1 MDFVKMHGLG
11 NDFVFIEDKTGQDK
25 DYTALARAMCNR
37 HTGIGA
43 DGLIVIVDSRVA
55 DVRMRIINSDGSEA
69 EMCGNGIRCFAKYVY
84 DSGIIEKK
92 RFTVETPAG
101 IMEPEIT
108 VGADNKAKLIT
119 INMGRPSFN
128 RSEIPMEGAEGRVLN
143 EDVMCKRCELEKSR
157 LFLWGVPHTVT
168 YVDDVD
174 TVDIEKIGPLFEKHE
189 AFPKHTNINFAQ
201 QMDDRTVKVRTWER
215 GAGATLAC
223 GTGSCSVAVASF
235 LNGRTGRE
243 VDIQLPLGTLHIEYR
258 EEDGNVYMTGPAAVS
273 FTGIWLMK
281 RSLYYYD

>member
-128 RSEIPMEGAEGRVLN
+128 RSEIPMEGADGRVLN
-143 EDVMCKRCELEKSR
+143 EDLCVDGENWKITSLLM
-157 LFLWGVPHTVT
+157 GVPHTVT

-223 GTGSCSVAVASF
+223 GTGSCSVAIASF
-235 LNGRTGRE
+235 LNGHTGRE

-273 FTGIWLMK
+273 FTGTWP
-281 RSLYYYD
+281 DET

>member
-25 DYTALARAMCNR
+25 DYTVLARAMCNR

-92 RFTVETPAG
+92 QFTVETPAG

-128 RSEIPMEGAEGRVLN
+128 RSEIPMEGTNGRVLN
-143 EDVMCKRCELEKSR
+143 EDLGVDGENWKITSLLM
-157 LFLWGVPHTVT
+157 GVPHTVT

-174 TVDIEKIGPLFEKHE
+174 SVDIEKIGPLFEKHE

-273 FTGIWLMK
+273 FTGTWP
-281 RSLYYYD
+281 DET

>member
-84 DSGIIEKK
+84 DNGIIEKK

-108 VGADNKAKLIT
+108 VGADNKAELIT

-128 RSEIPMEGAEGRVLN
+128 RSEIPMEGADGRVLN
-143 EDVMCKRCELEKSR
+143 EDLCVNGANWKITSLLM
-157 LFLWGVPHTVT
+157 GVPHTVT

-258 EEDGNVYMTGPAAVS
+258 EEDGNVYMTGPAAGS
-273 FTGIWLMK
+273 FTGTWP
-281 RSLYYYD
+281 DET

>member
-25 DYTALARAMCNR
+25 DYTVLARAMCNR

-92 RFTVETPAG
+92 QFTVETPAG

-108 VGADNKAKLIT
+108 VGADNKAELIT

-128 RSEIPMEGAEGRVLN
+128 RSEIPMEGTDGRVLN
-143 EDVMCKRCELEKSR
+143 EDLCVDGENWKITSLLM
-157 LFLWGVPHTVT
+157 GVPHTVT
-168 YVDDVD
+168 YVNDVD
-174 TVDIEKIGPLFEKHE
+174 SVDIEKIGPLFEKHE

-273 FTGIWLMK
+273 FTGTWP
-281 RSLYYYD
+281 DET

>member
-25 DYTALARAMCNR
+25 DYTELARAMCNR

-128 RSEIPMEGAEGRVLN
+128 RSEIPMEGADGRVLN
-143 EDVMCKRCELEKSR
+143 EDLCVDGENWKITSLLM
-157 LFLWGVPHTVT
+157 GVPHTVT

-273 FTGIWLMK
+273 FTGTWP
-281 RSLYYYD
+281 DET

>member
-84 DSGIIEKK
+84 DSGIIEMK

-128 RSEIPMEGAEGRVLN
+128 RSEIPMEGADGRVLN
-143 EDVMCKRCELEKSR
+143 EDLCVDGENWKITSLLM
-157 LFLWGVPHTVT
+157 GVPHTVT

-273 FTGIWLMK
+273 FMGTWP
-281 RSLYYYD
+281 DET

>member
-25 DYTALARAMCNR
+25 DYTALTRAMCNR

-92 RFTVETPAG
+92 QFTVETPAG

-108 VGADNKAKLIT
+108 VGADNKAELIT

-128 RSEIPMEGAEGRVLN
+128 RSEIPMEGADGRVLN
-143 EDVMCKRCELEKSR
+143 EDLCVDGENWKITSLLM
-157 LFLWGVPHTVT
+157 GVPHTVT

-174 TVDIEKIGPLFEKHE
+174 SVDIEKIGPLFEKHE

-273 FTGIWLMK
+273 FTGTWP
-281 RSLYYYD
+281 DET

>member
-128 RSEIPMEGAEGRVLN
+128 RSEIPMEGADGRVLN
-143 EDVMCKRCELEKSR
+143 EDLCVDGENWKITSLLM
-157 LFLWGVPHTVT
+157 GVPHTVT

-258 EEDGNVYMTGPAAVS
+258 EDDGNVYMTGPAAVS
-273 FTGIWLMK
+273 FTGTWP
-281 RSLYYYD
+281 DET

>member
-25 DYTALARAMCNR
+25 DFTALARAMCNR

-84 DSGIIEKK
+84 DNGIIEKK

-108 VGADNKAKLIT
+108 VGADNKAELIT

-128 RSEIPMEGAEGRVLN
+128 RSEIPMEGADGRVLN
-143 EDVMCKRCELEKSR
+143 EDLCVDGENWKITSLLM
-157 LFLWGVPHTVT
+157 GVPHTVT

-174 TVDIEKIGPLFEKHE
+174 SVDIEKIGPLFEKHE

-273 FTGIWLMK
+273 FTGTWP
-281 RSLYYYD
+281 DET

>member
-128 RSEIPMEGAEGRVLN
+128 RSEIPMEGADGRVLN
-143 EDVMCKRCELEKSR
+143 EDLCVDGENWKITSLLM
-157 LFLWGVPHTVT
+157 GVSHTVT

-273 FTGIWLMK
+273 FTGTWP
-281 RSLYYYD
+281 DET

>member
-25 DYTALARAMCNR
+25 DYTVLARAMCNR

-92 RFTVETPAG
+92 QFTVETPAG
-101 IMEPEIT
+101 IMEPEVT
-108 VGADNKAKLIT
+108 VGADNKAELIT

-128 RSEIPMEGAEGRVLN
+128 RSEIPMEGTDGRVLN
-143 EDVMCKRCELEKSR
+143 EDLGVDGENWKITSLLM
-157 LFLWGVPHTVT
+157 GVPHTVT

-174 TVDIEKIGPLFEKHE
+174 SVDIEKIGPLFEKHE

-273 FTGIWLMK
+273 FTGTWP
-281 RSLYYYD
+281 DET

>member
-43 DGLIVIVDSRVA
+43 DGLIVIVDSRIA

-84 DSGIIEKK
+84 DNGIIEKK

-108 VGADNKAKLIT
+108 VGADNKAELIT

-128 RSEIPMEGAEGRVLN
+128 RSEIPMEGADGRVLN
-143 EDVMCKRCELEKSR
+143 EDLCVNGANWKITSLLM
-157 LFLWGVPHTVT
+157 GVPHTVT

-174 TVDIEKIGPLFEKHE
+174 SVDIEKIGPLFEKHE

-201 QMDDRTVKVRTWER
+201 QVDDRTVKVRTWER

-273 FTGIWLMK
+273 FTGTWPDEM
-281 RSLYYYD
+281 

>member
-25 DYTALARAMCNR
+25 DYTVLARAMCNR

-92 RFTVETPAG
+92 QFTVETPAG

-108 VGADNKAKLIT
+108 VGADNKAELIT

-128 RSEIPMEGAEGRVLN
+128 RSEIPMEGTNGRVLN
-143 EDVMCKRCELEKSR
+143 EDLCVDGENWKITSLLM
-157 LFLWGVPHTVT
+157 GVPHTVT

-174 TVDIEKIGPLFEKHE
+174 SVDIEKIGPLFEKHE

-201 QMDDRTVKVRTWER
+201 QKDDRTVKVRTWER

-273 FTGIWLMK
+273 FTGTWP
-281 RSLYYYD
+281 DET

>member
-84 DSGIIEKK
+84 DNGIIEKK

-108 VGADNKAKLIT
+108 VGADNKAELIT

-143 EDVMCKRCELEKSR
+143 EDLCVNGENWKITSLLM
-157 LFLWGVPHTVT
+157 GVPHTVT

-174 TVDIEKIGPLFEKHE
+174 SVDIEKIGPLFEKHE

-273 FTGIWLMK
+273 FTGTWP
-281 RSLYYYD
+281 DET

>member
-92 RFTVETPAG
+92 QFTVETPAG

-128 RSEIPMEGAEGRVLN
+128 RSEIPMEGADGRVLN
-143 EDVMCKRCELEKSR
+143 EDLCVDGENWKITSLLM
-157 LFLWGVPHTVT
+157 GVPHTVT

-243 VDIQLPLGTLHIEYR
+243 VDIQLPLGILHIEYR

-273 FTGIWLMK
+273 FTGTWP
-281 RSLYYYD
+281 DET

>member
-25 DYTALARAMCNR
+25 DYTVLARAMCNR

-92 RFTVETPAG
+92 QFTVETPAG

-108 VGADNKAKLIT
+108 VGADNKAELIT

-128 RSEIPMEGAEGRVLN
+128 RSEIPMEGTNGRVLN
-143 EDVMCKRCELEKSR
+143 EDLCVDGENWKITSLLM
-157 LFLWGVPHTVT
+157 GVPHTVT

-174 TVDIEKIGPLFEKHE
+174 SVDIEKIGPLFEKHE

-201 QMDDRTVKVRTWER
+201 QMGDRTVKVRTWER

-273 FTGIWLMK
+273 FTGTWP
-281 RSLYYYD
+281 DET

>member
-25 DYTALARAMCNR
+25 DFTALARAMCNR

-84 DSGIIEKK
+84 DNGIIEKK

-108 VGADNKAKLIT
+108 VGADNKAELIT

-143 EDVMCKRCELEKSR
+143 EDLCVNGANWKITSLLM
-157 LFLWGVPHTVT
+157 GVPHTVT

-235 LNGRTGRE
+235 LNGHTGRE

-258 EEDGNVYMTGPAAVS
+258 EEDDNVYMTGPAAVS
-273 FTGIWLMK
+273 FTGTWP
-281 RSLYYYD
+281 DET

>member
-92 RFTVETPAG
+92 QFTVETPAG

-108 VGADNKAKLIT
+108 VGADNKAELIT
-119 INMGRPSFN
+119 INLGRPSFN
-128 RSEIPMEGAEGRVLN
+128 RSEFPMEGTAGRVLN
-143 EDVMCKRCELEKSR
+143 EDLCVDGENWKITSLLM
-157 LFLWGVPHTVT
+157 GVPHTVT

-174 TVDIEKIGPLFEKHE
+174 SVDIEKIGPLFEKHE

-273 FTGIWLMK
+273 FTGTWP
-281 RSLYYYD
+281 DET

>member
-25 DYTALARAMCNR
+25 DYTVLARAMCNR

-84 DSGIIEKK
+84 DNGIIEKK

-108 VGADNKAKLIT
+108 VGADNKAELIT

-128 RSEIPMEGAEGRVLN
+128 RSEIPMEGADGRVLN
-143 EDVMCKRCELEKSR
+143 EDLCVNGANWKITSLLM
-157 LFLWGVPHTVT
+157 GVPHTVT

-273 FTGIWLMK
+273 FTGTWP
-281 RSLYYYD
+281 DET

>member
-43 DGLIVIVDSRVA
+43 DGLIVIVDSRIA

-92 RFTVETPAG
+92 QFTVETPAG

-108 VGADNKAKLIT
+108 VGADNKAELIT

-128 RSEIPMEGAEGRVLN
+128 RSEIPMEGADGRVLN
-143 EDVMCKRCELEKSR
+143 EDLCVDGENWKITSLLM
-157 LFLWGVPHTVT
+157 GVPHTVT

-273 FTGIWLMK
+273 FTGTWP
-281 RSLYYYD
+281 DET

>member
-55 DVRMRIINSDGSEA
+55 DVCMRIINSDGSEA

-84 DSGIIEKK
+84 DNGIIEKK

-108 VGADNKAKLIT
+108 AGAGNKAELIT

-128 RSEIPMEGAEGRVLN
+128 RSEIPMEGADGRVLN
-143 EDVMCKRCELEKSR
+143 EDLCVDGENWKITSL
-157 LFLWGVPHTVT
+157 LLGVPHTVT

-273 FTGIWLMK
+273 FTGTWP
-281 RSLYYYD
+281 DET

>member
-25 DYTALARAMCNR
+25 DYTVLARAMCNR

-43 DGLIVIVDSRVA
+43 DGLVVIVDSRVA

-92 RFTVETPAG
+92 QFTVETPAG

-108 VGADNKAKLIT
+108 VGADNKAELIT

-128 RSEIPMEGAEGRVLN
+128 RSEIPMEGTDGRVLN
-143 EDVMCKRCELEKSR
+143 EDLGVDGENWKITSLLM
-157 LFLWGVPHTVT
+157 GVPHTVT

-174 TVDIEKIGPLFEKHE
+174 SVDIEKIGPLFEKHE

-273 FTGIWLMK
+273 FTGTWP
-281 RSLYYYD
+281 DET

>member
-25 DYTALARAMCNR
+25 DYIALARAMCNR

-128 RSEIPMEGAEGRVLN
+128 RSEIPMEGADGRVLN
-143 EDVMCKRCELEKSR
+143 EDLCVDGENWKITSLLM
-157 LFLWGVPHTVT
+157 GVPHTVT

-273 FTGIWLMK
+273 FTGTWPDETEYL
-281 RSLYYYD
+281 LL

>member
-25 DYTALARAMCNR
+25 DYTVLARAMCNR

-84 DSGIIEKK
+84 DSDIIEKK
-92 RFTVETPAG
+92 QFTVETPAG

-108 VGADNKAKLIT
+108 VGADNKAELIT

-128 RSEIPMEGAEGRVLN
+128 RSEIPMEGTDGRVLN
-143 EDVMCKRCELEKSR
+143 EDLCVDGENWKITSLLM
-157 LFLWGVPHTVT
+157 GVPHTVT

-174 TVDIEKIGPLFEKHE
+174 SVDIEKIGPLFEKHE

-273 FTGIWLMK
+273 FTGTWP
-281 RSLYYYD
+281 DET

>member
-25 DYTALARAMCNR
+25 DYTVLARAMCNR

-92 RFTVETPAG
+92 QFTVETPAG

-108 VGADNKAKLIT
+108 VGADNKAELIT

-128 RSEIPMEGAEGRVLN
+128 RSEIPMEGTDGRVLN
-143 EDVMCKRCELEKSR
+143 EDLGVDGENWKITSLLM
-157 LFLWGVPHTVT
+157 GVPHTVT

-174 TVDIEKIGPLFEKHE
+174 SVDIEKIGPLFEKHE

-201 QMDDRTVKVRTWER
+201 QMNDRTVKVRTWER

-273 FTGIWLMK
+273 FTGTWP
-281 RSLYYYD
+281 DET

>member
-25 DYTALARAMCNR
+25 DYTVLARAMCNR

-92 RFTVETPAG
+92 QFTVETPAG

-108 VGADNKAKLIT
+108 VGADNKAELIT
-119 INMGRPSFN
+119 INMGRPLFN
-128 RSEIPMEGAEGRVLN
+128 RSEIPMEGTDGRVLN
-143 EDVMCKRCELEKSR
+143 EDLCVDGENWKITSLLM
-157 LFLWGVPHTVT
+157 GVPHTVT

-174 TVDIEKIGPLFEKHE
+174 SVDIEKIGPLFEKHE

-273 FTGIWLMK
+273 FTGTWP
-281 RSLYYYD
+281 DET

>member
-25 DYTALARAMCNR
+25 DYTALTRAMCNR

-108 VGADNKAKLIT
+108 VGADNKAELIT

-128 RSEIPMEGAEGRVLN
+128 RSEIPMEGADGRVLN
-143 EDVMCKRCELEKSR
+143 EDLCVDGENWKITSLLM
-157 LFLWGVPHTVT
+157 GVPHTVT

-174 TVDIEKIGPLFEKHE
+174 SVDIEKIGPLFEKHE

-235 LNGRTGRE
+235 LNGLTGRE

-273 FTGIWLMK
+273 FTGTWP
-281 RSLYYYD
+281 DET

>member
-1 MDFVKMHGLG
+1 MNFVKMHGLG

-92 RFTVETPAG
+92 QFTVETPAG

-108 VGADNKAKLIT
+108 VGADNKAELIT

-128 RSEIPMEGAEGRVLN
+128 RSEIPMEGADGRVLN
-143 EDVMCKRCELEKSR
+143 EDLCVDGENWKITSLLM
-157 LFLWGVPHTVT
+157 GVPHTVT

-273 FTGIWLMK
+273 FTGTWPDEM
-281 RSLYYYD
+281 

>member
-84 DSGIIEKK
+84 DNGIIEKK

-108 VGADNKAKLIT
+108 VGADNKAELIT

-128 RSEIPMEGAEGRVLN
+128 RSEIPMEGAEDRVLN
-143 EDVMCKRCELEKSR
+143 EDLCVNGANWKITSLLM
-157 LFLWGVPHTVT
+157 GVPHTVT

-189 AFPKHTNINFAQ
+189 VFPKHTNINFAQ

-273 FTGIWLMK
+273 FTGTWP
-281 RSLYYYD
+281 DET

>member
-1 MDFVKMHGLG
+1 MNFVKMHGLG

-92 RFTVETPAG
+92 QFTVETPAG

-108 VGADNKAKLIT
+108 VGADNKAELIT

-128 RSEIPMEGAEGRVLN
+128 RSEIPMEGTDGRVLN
-143 EDVMCKRCELEKSR
+143 EDLCVDGENWKITSLLM
-157 LFLWGVPHTVT
+157 GVPHTVT

-174 TVDIEKIGPLFEKHE
+174 SVDIEKIGPLFEKHE
-189 AFPKHTNINFAQ
+189 TFPKHTNINFAQ

-223 GTGSCSVAVASF
+223 GTGSCSVAVASV

-243 VDIQLPLGTLHIEYR
+243 VYIQLPLGTLHIEYR

-273 FTGIWLMK
+273 FTGTWPDEM
-281 RSLYYYD
+281 

>member
-25 DYTALARAMCNR
+25 DYTVLARAMCNR

-55 DVRMRIINSDGSEA
+55 DVRIRIINSDGSEA

-92 RFTVETPAG
+92 QFTVETPAG

-108 VGADNKAKLIT
+108 VGADNKAELIT

-128 RSEIPMEGAEGRVLN
+128 RSEIPMEGTDGRVLN
-143 EDVMCKRCELEKSR
+143 EDLGVDGENWKITSLLM
-157 LFLWGVPHTVT
+157 GVPHTVT

-174 TVDIEKIGPLFEKHE
+174 SVDIEKIGPLFEKHE

-273 FTGIWLMK
+273 FTGTWP
-281 RSLYYYD
+281 DET

>member
-25 DYTALARAMCNR
+25 NYTALARAMCNR

-92 RFTVETPAG
+92 QFTVETPAG

-108 VGADNKAKLIT
+108 VGADNKAELIT
-119 INMGRPSFN
+119 INMGRPLFN
-128 RSEIPMEGAEGRVLN
+128 RSEIPMEGTDGRVLN
-143 EDVMCKRCELEKSR
+143 EDLCVDGENWKITSLLM
-157 LFLWGVPHTVT
+157 GVPHTVT

-174 TVDIEKIGPLFEKHE
+174 SVDIEKIGPLFEKHE

-258 EEDGNVYMTGPAAVS
+258 EEDGNVYMAGPAAVS
-273 FTGIWLMK
+273 FTGTWP
-281 RSLYYYD
+281 DET